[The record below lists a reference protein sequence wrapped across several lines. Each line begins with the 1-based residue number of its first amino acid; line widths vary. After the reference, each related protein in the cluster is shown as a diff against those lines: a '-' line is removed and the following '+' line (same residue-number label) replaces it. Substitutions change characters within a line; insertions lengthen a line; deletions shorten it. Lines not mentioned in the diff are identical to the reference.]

1 MIFEPELCALAATA
15 FSIYV
20 CTRIMLLVMCACVVH
35 ARQVIPYLQE
45 SILYEHL
52 TREVWPRYVDSR
64 STSPSL
70 ADHPDHTRLQR
81 STTSQVPRRIR

>member
-20 CTRIMLLVMCACVVH
+20 CIRIMLSVMCACVVH

-45 SILYEHL
+45 SILYENL
-52 TREVWPRYVDSR
+52 TGEVAAVYRFEEYLP
-64 STSPSL
+64 L
-70 ADHPDHTRLQR
+70 A
-81 STTSQVPRRIR
+81 S

>member
-45 SILYEHL
+45 STIYENL
-52 TREVWPRYVDSR
+52 TGEVAAVCRFEEYLP
-64 STSPSL
+64 L
-70 ADHPDHTRLQR
+70 A
-81 STTSQVPRRIR
+81 S

>member
-15 FSIYV
+15 LSIYV

-45 SILYEHL
+45 STIYENL
-52 TREVWPRYVDSR
+52 TGEVAAVCRFDEYLP
-64 STSPSL
+64 L
-70 ADHPDHTRLQR
+70 A
-81 STTSQVPRRIR
+81 S

>member
-20 CTRIMLLVMCACVVH
+20 CIRIMFSVMCACVVH

-45 SILYEHL
+45 STIYENL
-52 TREVWPRYVDSR
+52 TGEVAAVHRFEEN
-64 STSPSL
+64 PSL
-70 ADHPDHTRLQR
+70 A
-81 STTSQVPRRIR
+81 S